1 MLPRVVRAAY
11 PGIASYRAPAVG
23 ERHAFYWRGCSY
35 SCVWT
40 RCFAV
45 PKRSQKRPGGFAGAR
60 RGGKFVNG
68 TVGCCGGAARR
79 ASRIASDFNRIIEIS
94 AGSLAMS
101 GQWTSRTLPCSWGRH
116 VRPFF
121 APIKVLAGRRG
132 GQAISFTIVGIGE
145 PMPGLR
151 LVPAAC
157 VPPMAPR
164 RVGGSGLG
172 RGDAA
177 PPARTG

>member
-1 MLPRVVRAAY
+1 MRHGRRQGHARADLLAAAGRIDRDGAAGVHGIVSGGSVVTAPITHPAICTQTAPVCTAAKYTPAPYKWRGMLPRVVRVAY

-45 PKRSQKRPGGFAGAR
+45 PKRSQKRPGGFSGAC

-79 ASRIASDFNRIIEIS
+79 ASGIAYNCSDR
-94 AGSLAMS
+94 AA
-101 GQWTSRTLPCSWGRH
+101 
-116 VRPFF
+116 
-121 APIKVLAGRRG
+121 
-132 GQAISFTIVGIGE
+132 GQAWRG
-145 PMPGLR
+145 
-151 LVPAAC
+151 
-157 VPPMAPR
+157 PR
-164 RVGGSGLG
+164 QHR
-172 RGDAA
+172 
-177 PPARTG
+177 AR